1 MKSLEDPGLVTHWG
15 NIRDVQELLYL
26 NNHKKNRILLQIL
39 KNLCANQK
47 KEKKKKAKKTVCQ
60 LYITSKETE
69 RFDASVNSKELFA
82 LRKTRLQFLSL

>member
-26 NNHKKNRILLQIL
+26 NNHKKKSNPASDPQ
-39 KNLCANQK
+39 KPLCQAK
-47 KEKKKKAKKTVCQ
+47 KKKKAKKTVCQ

-69 RFDASVNSKELFA
+69 KFDASVNSKELFA

>member
-1 MKSLEDPGLVTHWG
+1 MCKNCFISTTIKKKSNPASDPQKPLC
-15 NIRDVQELLYL
+15 QA
-26 NNHKKNRILLQIL
+26 KKRG
-39 KNLCANQK
+39 
-47 KEKKKKAKKTVCQ
+47 KKAKKPVCQ